1 MHISKEQ
8 LEKELRG
15 YYRTGCFHIYL
26 RGSFD
31 QDLEKMSHEDLST
44 FTHEYVHYLQN
55 ISTLY
60 GIFEA
65 NTRHQAALATFVQIE
80 SEESISLPYEPS
92 YSEEI
97 RERLKW

>member
-1 MHISKEQ
+1 MQLSKEHI
-8 LEKELRG
+8 EKELRG

-26 RGSFD
+26 NGYFHE
-31 QDLEKMSHEDLST
+31 DLENVAFEDLST

-65 NTRHQAALATFVQIE
+65 NTRHQAALETFQ
-80 SEESISLPYEPS
+80 
-92 YSEEI
+92 EI
-97 RERLKW
+97 ML